1 MYKLNFAENLSRYMR
16 KKNIKGRALADAT
29 GLCETSISRYR
40 KGRIVPDGVTAAA
53 IAEALGVPAAAMWAD
68 NEQQA
73 DLIVAMADPDM
84 TWILH
89 AICFHGI
96 LGDQGGQE

>member
-1 MYKLNFAENLSRYMR
+1 MYKHNFAENLGRFMQ

-29 GLCETSISRYR
+29 GLCEASISRYR
-40 KGRIVPDGVTAAA
+40 QGRVVPDGVTAAA
-53 IAEALGVPAAAMWAD
+53 IAEGLGVPAAAMWAD

-84 TWILH
+84 TWLLH